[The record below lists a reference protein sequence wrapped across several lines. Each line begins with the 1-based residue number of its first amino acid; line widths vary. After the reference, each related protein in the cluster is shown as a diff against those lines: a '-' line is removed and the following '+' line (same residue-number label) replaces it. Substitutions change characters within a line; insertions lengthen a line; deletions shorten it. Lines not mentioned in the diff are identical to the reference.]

1 MCCITWDAATN
12 RYHLFFS
19 RDVLSTYSQQFKG
32 WSDEQFMQFLGK
44 MVAPFTVHL
53 KWIWHPAISFSM
65 DWIFQREKKTTLHLS
80 RKDETNDQQ
89 ICWCHENYS
98 HIPLYIYIPLFMVGD
113 ISRQHT
119 PTINLSTLVDALHN
133 IHVTFVKRL
142 VLSNN
147 IQSIKVPLYIVLYH
161 QVQKKHIETWTISIS
176 VGILQPS
183 ILSGDSYMY
192 NNTASILIPR

>member
-1 MCCITWDAATN
+1 MIRWTIHAVFGENGCSIYCASKMNLAPCHQLLHGLDFPTGKKDNSPLVPQRWDKW
-12 RYHLFFS
+12 
-19 RDVLSTYSQQFKG
+19 STDLLMPWKLQSY
-32 WSDEQFMQFLGK
+32 
-44 MVAPFTVHL
+44 PTIH
-53 KWIWHPAISFSM
+53 
-65 DWIFQREKKTTLHLS
+65 
-80 RKDETNDQQ
+80 
-89 ICWCHENYS
+89 
-98 HIPLYIYIPLFMVGD
+98 IPLFMVGD
-113 ISRQHT
+113 ISMQHT
-119 PTINLSTLVDALHN
+119 PTINLSTWVDALHN